1 MHLSLI
7 ASACL
12 SLGAAAVDVPRGVT
26 PLSDIGLYGVGYR
39 YADGRTGSMPDGWT
53 GHFHGPTGISHTA
66 YGQQDGKSCWL
77 MHCPWRGGT
86 GVTYADYDLALPK
99 TKPIRLELAIA
110 MKTDMA
116 VPERSDGC
124 DFHVSIRTAGGQQR
138 VLLDEHYAEAEWKPL
153 SFDLSDYAG
162 WRITLRLQVGP
173 GPKNNSSWDYAFF
186 GDARLVV
193 GKGKTP
199 DQPEPIWTISD
210 SVKRLANRNER
221 GCAPT
226 GPATTSATANAA
238 SDTGVW
244 TVDVPW
250 PDYRG
255 GITYEIRT
263 RRDGP
268 KPAEGLIDI
277 RSQVH
282 GPDGPIGEPI
292 LIGRGSGVVLARG
305 DKRWEPGDPAVKV
318 KHLDVRQGA
327 HNDGSGTPLSRTEY
341 TVDDIRAVVTCSLL
355 PTSSGVGVMIT
366 SDDPAIAE
374 VRFGHVAAPLRRVIQ
389 VPYLGL
395 GPVWYLP
402 DTQLF
407 GSIVIDWTTSQAS
420 RHDQTTAHYAAKT
433 DGTRNSVSS
442 SCIYTLAPRLGEV
455 LCNIPNPPSP
465 FMDDLAGRILFDVWG
480 GKYADDAA
488 QFEDYFSYG
497 VRDAAVI
504 KHVWQR
510 SGYDNALPNHVP
522 ANEALGGDEAMKH
535 YIKTTRD
542 LGHRTSLHEN
552 YVDFYPN
559 SELYDPNDVSLSPD
573 GELVKAWY
581 NSGTRVQSFA
591 YKPTAIMTYAR
602 MQSPEIHRR
611 YGTNAAYLDVH
622 TCVPPWFHVDH
633 RAGEPGAATFKAVWD
648 VHRKLFQFERD
659 THGGPLFGEGNNH
672 FFWAGTCDGCEAQVV
687 GGEEAPWLV
696 DFDLLKIHPQ
706 MVNHGMGYLERWL
719 KSGYS
724 EGWTSRIP
732 STRVLDKYRAMEI
745 AFGHAGFLANQIW
758 RLTPYALREYHLV
771 TPIQARYATA
781 RPARIA
787 YDVDGKLVPTE
798 RALQAGPLS
807 NRVFVEYDNGLK
819 LWCNGSEKP
828 WSVAGTELCDYGF
841 LARGDGLT
849 ATTTTWPT
857 LNGGRRV
864 GDYVDGKEWV
874 YADARSFEPN
884 LRTHFTD
891 VVPAI
896 KTFEP
901 VGPRRFK
908 ITYAWKVHADQAG
921 TWHCYVHVTSPS
933 MPAPDHIAFQN
944 DHGLPKPV
952 TQWKAGETLTDGPH
966 DVTIP
971 DDVKDG
977 TYTVTIGLHR
987 PGTGRSI
994 LPTACDARGRC
1005 PIGKLTLKG
1014 DKVTCTPTPAVR
1026 KTMDDDPG
1034 PYDGHTNPQREVLHF
1049 GKVATNGCVMIR
1061 PMFRSWRVTIYPR
1074 EKPFT
1079 VRLNMAEFPVEG
1091 KTGPWKVHMLNSNSR
1106 DYGPVEYRTDGDWI
1120 EWQTGQERVV
1130 SYCVSR

>member
-1 MHLSLI
+1 MQLSLM
-7 ASACL
+7 ALTAMM
-12 SLGAAAVDVPRGVT
+12 LGAAGVDIPTGVT
-26 PLSDIGLYGVGYR
+26 KLSDIGLYQIGYR
-39 YADGRTGSMPDGWT
+39 YTDGRAGTMPDGWT

-99 TKPIRLELAIA
+99 TQPIRLELAIA
-110 MKTDMA
+110 MKTDVA

-124 DFHVSIRTAGGQQR
+124 DFHVSVRTAGGQER
-138 VLLDEHYAEAEWKPL
+138 VLLDEHYASAKWKPFG
-153 SFDLSDYAG
+153 FDLSDYAG
-162 WRITLRLQVGP
+162 SRITLRLQVGP

-186 GDARLVV
+186 GDPRIVV
-193 GKGKTP
+193 GEGKAP
-199 DQPEPIWTISD
+199 APPKPIWPVAD
-210 SVKRLANRNER
+210 SVKRLVNLSGP
-221 GCAPT
+221 GCIPT
-226 GPATTSATANAA
+226 GAKTDKVTGQYDPG
-238 SDTGVW
+238 TGVW
-244 TVDVPW
+244 TINVPW
-250 PDYRG
+250 AEHRG
-255 GITYEIRT
+255 SISYEVRM

-277 RSQVH
+277 RAQVH

-292 LIGRGSGVVLARG
+292 LIGRGSGVVLAKG
-305 DKRWEPGDPAVKV
+305 DKRWEPGDK
-318 KHLDVRQGA
+318 DVRVSVVA
-327 HNDGSGTPLSRTEY
+327 TPDPASGPVFNAWYKTEY
-341 TVDDIRAVVTCSLL
+341 RVDDISATVTCLCNES
-355 PTSSGVGVMIT
+355 SSGVGVT
-366 SDDPAIAE
+366 VTCDDPAIAE
-374 VRFGHVAAPLRRVIQ
+374 VRFGNIAAPLRRVIQ

-407 GSIVIDWTTSQAS
+407 SSIVLDWTDSKAS

-433 DGTRNSVSS
+433 DGTRNPVRS
-442 SCIYTLAPRLGEV
+442 SCVYTVAPRLGEV

-465 FMDDLAGRILFDVWG
+465 FMDDLAGRIMFDVWG

-497 VRDAAVI
+497 VRDAAII

-591 YKPTAIMTYAR
+591 FKPTAIMKYAR

-611 YGTNAAYLDVH
+611 YGTNASYLDVH

-633 RAGEPGAATFKAVWD
+633 RAGEPGAATFQAVWKA
-648 VHRKLFQFERD
+648 HRELFQFERE

-672 FFWAGTCDGCEAQVV
+672 FFWAGLCDGCEAQVV

-706 MVNHGMGYLERWL
+706 MVNHGMGYMERWL
-719 KSGYS
+719 RSGYS
-724 EGWTSRIP
+724 SGWNSRIP
-732 STRVLDKYRAMEI
+732 STRVMDKYRAMEL
-745 AFGHAGFLANQIW
+745 AFGHAGFLANQTW
-758 RLTPYALREYHLV
+758 RLAPYALREYHVV
-771 TPIQARYATA
+771 TPIQSRYVTA
-781 RPARIA
+781 KPVRIA
-787 YDVDGKLVPTE
+787 YDVNGKLAPTE
-798 RALQAGPLS
+798 EALRAGPLS
-807 NRVFVEYDNGLK
+807 NRVFVEYDSGLK
-819 LWCNGSEKP
+819 LWCNGSEEP

-841 LARGDGLT
+841 LARGDGLV

-857 LNGGRRV
+857 LSGGRRV
-864 GDYVDGKEWV
+864 GDFVDCKKWI

-884 LRTHFTD
+884 LRAQFTD
-891 VVPAI
+891 VVPGI
-896 KTFEP
+896 KSFEA
-901 VGPRRFK
+901 VGPRRFR
-908 ITYAWKVHADQAG
+908 ITYTWKVHTDLSG
-921 TWHCYVHVTSPS
+921 DWRCYVHFTSPT
-933 MPAPDHIAFQN
+933 MPSPDHIAFQN

-952 TQWKAGETLTDGPH
+952 AQWKAGQTLIDGPH

-977 TYTVTIGLHR
+977 TYAVTIGLFQ
-987 PGTGRSI
+987 PDTGRAI
-994 LPTACDARGRC
+994 LPTDCDERGRC
-1005 PIGKLTLKG
+1005 IVGAIQLKG
-1014 DKVTCTPTPAVR
+1014 DTITCKPKPTAR
-1026 KTMDDDPG
+1026 KTMDGDAG
-1034 PYDGHTNPQREVLHF
+1034 PFDGHTNPKREVVNF

-1079 VRLNMAEFPVEG
+1079 VRMNMAEFPVEG

-1106 DYGPVEYRTDGDWI
+1106 DYGPVEHRTDGDWI
-1120 EWQTGQERVV
+1120 EWETGQERVV
-1130 SYCVSR
+1130 SYCVSK